1 MEKLSKQ
8 QVLNIYN
15 AEGTL
20 QQIGQKYNLSPA
32 HVGCIKRGT
41 SHGAVTGAARAES
54 TRVVISEEMIR
65 RIAEHTGTV
74 RAAAVELGV
83 AESTIKK
90 YRPRQGRAV
99 VRNVTGQFMP
109 SGLPA

>member
-1 MEKLSKQ
+1 METLSRQK
-8 QVLNIYN
+8 VLDIYH

-41 SHGAVTGAARAES
+41 SHAAVTGAVRAES
-54 TRVVISEEMIR
+54 KRIVLSDETIR

-74 RAAAVELGV
+74 RAAAAELGV

-90 YRPRQGRAV
+90 YRPRQGRAI
-99 VRNVTGQFMP
+99 VRNGRGEFVGSVPEQ
-109 SGLPA
+109 